1 MRDNLIDPGFF
12 SGDDSWG
19 GAASDRAQNEAI
31 RELNAELSLARRR
44 LNSELK
50 HIRGTLE
57 QRIDRISASFDAFVE
72 LSDVR
77 EQLALF
83 TPYARVRY
91 RVLGLLDGADHELPA
106 PAGASEPD
114 YWLAPCARGL
124 QALLDGDAAGAQRH
138 FFEGAELDP
147 LRAGVFALLASAV
160 KAPESAPALAE
171 WILPGVLP
179 ELPEELAAHQLAVL
193 RLAVE
198 GRLGDAAT
206 ERALLVCAER
216 LRADGAA
223 EAAAEQVFLGADR
236 GLKAPAL
243 PKGVEPEGPIRD
255 VLTAA
260 LRLSAIRTRLEGA
273 GAEAAPPDPSG
284 EEASAVPADLA
295 EADRVLRLL
304 VAEGGRP
311 EVPLLRRSAQLR
323 AVVESGGSADSD
335 APVATWKDVV
345 GPGGEKVLEICSAPE
360 PSRACA
366 AFTRRLLAAELR
378 AAAERCAQQ
387 ALAPLPDRAAVR
399 NAGASV
405 GIGAQ
410 GADQASLAEGE
421 RRAAEMHGHSGGS
434 RTLPVTIAAGGAICA
449 LGALLSGEGAL
460 WVFAVGALV
469 VAGVL
474 FLTENRKNEEARV
487 AAEHTAARFR
497 TRINEAVSHWQAYL
511 AQAEESRSR
520 AAGDIDA
527 IRRLL
532 AAD

>member
-1 MRDNLIDPGFF
+1 PG
-12 SGDDSWG
+12 
-19 GAASDRAQNEAI
+19 
-31 RELNAELSLARRR
+31 LLARVP
-44 LNSELK
+44 
-50 HIRGTLE
+50 G
-57 QRIDRISASFDAFVE
+57 
-72 LSDVR
+72 
-77 EQLALF
+77 
-83 TPYARVRY
+83 
-91 RVLGLLDGADHELPA
+91 GLPA
-106 PAGASEPD
+106 
-114 YWLAPCARGL
+114 
-124 QALLDGDAAGAQRH
+124 
-138 FFEGAELDP
+138 DP
-147 LRAGVFALLASAV
+147 LG
-160 KAPESAPALAE
+160 
-171 WILPGVLP
+171 
-179 ELPEELAAHQLAVL
+179 VL

-198 GRLGDAAT
+198 GRLGDAAP

-449 LGALLSGEGAL
+449 VGALLSGEGAL

-474 FLTENRKNEEARV
+474 SLTENRKNEEARV

>member
-1 MRDNLIDPGFF
+1 
-12 SGDDSWG
+12 
-19 GAASDRAQNEAI
+19 
-31 RELNAELSLARRR
+31 
-44 LNSELK
+44 
-50 HIRGTLE
+50 
-57 QRIDRISASFDAFVE
+57 
-72 LSDVR
+72 
-77 EQLALF
+77 
-83 TPYARVRY
+83 Y

-160 KAPESAPALAE
+160 KAPETAPALAE

-273 GAEAAPPDPSG
+273 GAGAAPPDPSG

-449 LGALLSGEGAL
+449 
-460 WVFAVGALV
+460 
-469 VAGVL
+469 
-474 FLTENRKNEEARV
+474 
-487 AAEHTAARFR
+487 
-497 TRINEAVSHWQAYL
+497 
-511 AQAEESRSR
+511 
-520 AAGDIDA
+520 
-527 IRRLL
+527 
-532 AAD
+532 

>member
-1 MRDNLIDPGFF
+1 MGCRWPLYLAAPRNRPPVRGVPSGARCRAERRTQVRDNLIDPGFF

-260 LRLSAIRTRLEGA
+260 LRLSAIRTR
-273 GAEAAPPDPSG
+273 
-284 EEASAVPADLA
+284 
-295 EADRVLRLL
+295 
-304 VAEGGRP
+304 
-311 EVPLLRRSAQLR
+311 
-323 AVVESGGSADSD
+323 
-335 APVATWKDVV
+335 
-345 GPGGEKVLEICSAPE
+345 
-360 PSRACA
+360 
-366 AFTRRLLAAELR
+366 
-378 AAAERCAQQ
+378 
-387 ALAPLPDRAAVR
+387 
-399 NAGASV
+399 
-405 GIGAQ
+405 
-410 GADQASLAEGE
+410 
-421 RRAAEMHGHSGGS
+421 
-434 RTLPVTIAAGGAICA
+434 
-449 LGALLSGEGAL
+449 
-460 WVFAVGALV
+460 
-469 VAGVL
+469 
-474 FLTENRKNEEARV
+474 
-487 AAEHTAARFR
+487 
-497 TRINEAVSHWQAYL
+497 
-511 AQAEESRSR
+511 
-520 AAGDIDA
+520 
-527 IRRLL
+527 
-532 AAD
+532 